1 MQYNHY
7 VEDSIKTSE
16 ILRKDIL
23 KFLIDTRKS
32 DPGMLPSLLD
42 IVNAV
47 NENIDS
53 VDDQIR
59 ILSAMGAVRAN
70 RTLDGSSSPFLLD
83 AGYLLYEQLTTE
95 LAIQKPDPS
104 TTDENVSL
112 NFSDDYANVVW
123 EGKTFTF
130 NKTQALCVRILH
142 EEFLNQVPWVPSD
155 KISKALH
162 DHSIYDDRMS
172 HIFTNHEAW
181 KSFIIFKGSNH
192 PFYRLNIST

>member
-1 MQYNHY
+1 MSNN
-7 VEDSIKTSE
+7 ELTIE
-16 ILRKDIL
+16 ILDL
-23 KFLIDTRKS
+23 LIKRQQKRISKLFSIQEIATELGFDHE
-32 DPGMLPSLLD
+32 
-42 IVNAV
+42 IVDAQV
-47 NENIDS
+47 
-53 VDDQIR
+53 R
-59 ILSAMGAVRAN
+59 ILDSLGALKSN

-142 EEFLNQVPWVPSD
+142 EEFLNQLPS
-155 KISKALH
+155 LH
-162 DHSIYDDRMS
+162 LYNYELMCDLPYQ
-172 HIFTNHEAW
+172 NW
-181 KSFIIFKGSNH
+181 
-192 PFYRLNIST
+192 L

>member
-1 MQYNHY
+1 MSNN
-7 VEDSIKTSE
+7 ELTIE
-16 ILRKDIL
+16 ILDL
-23 KFLIDTRKS
+23 LIKRQQKQISKLFSIQEIATELGFDHE
-32 DPGMLPSLLD
+32 
-42 IVNAV
+42 IVDV
-47 NENIDS
+47 
-53 VDDQIR
+53 QIR

-104 TTDENVSL
+104 TTEENVSL

-162 DHSIYDDRMS
+162 DHAIYDDRMS